1 MKKRGIKPDSYT
13 FTILLDGI
21 SNYHHFSQSLLRAL
35 RIYNSLSSPKS
46 PVSPNIIHT
55 NAVLKVC
62 VRAQDLDS
70 MWTIVG
76 RLPMR
81 GPNSPNALTY
91 TTLLNG
97 IYRNRSRGG
106 SVNDIEDGRRVWAG
120 VLSRWT
126 KGQLWIDEELAC
138 AMGRVL
144 LRGEREEDW
153 KEVFVLVE
161 QVFGIKS
168 LVAQRPPQQVTA
180 NTIYVENSNI
190 LIQPQTPENA
200 IVSPTEDRF
209 RGLSDVEELFTPA
222 VTRDF
227 SRDPAS
233 STRPKPGNSTLSLIM
248 QACAEIKDE
257 KTAFKYWSIL
267 TNPPFSV
274 VPDLENYHD
283 LLRIVRRFRSGS
295 DALKL
300 VQSMR
305 VRPSAKTIYIAL
317 SACKRSGRSK
327 NFQSAEQLLS
337 IMKDAHLLPVDVK
350 IWNMFLQCAVKSE
363 DPAHIKHALR
373 LIDENFDM
381 RSELI
386 RRRSTALY
394 LDRALELLRAMIGA
408 VDILLSN
415 RLKPPTRWGHGE
427 RTGFEERRKTLGTLV
442 TVNGRWGV
450 GRSYKADMADD
461 AEEQR

>member
-1 MKKRGIKPDSYT
+1 MKKRGTKPDSYT

-21 SNYHHFSQSLLRAL
+21 SNYSHFSQSLLRAL
-35 RIYNSLSSPKS
+35 RIYNSLCSPKS
-46 PVSPNIIHT
+46 PVPANIIHT

-62 VRAQDLDS
+62 VRAHDLDS
-70 MWTIVG
+70 MWTIIG

-81 GPNSPNALTY
+81 GPNTPNALTY

-97 IYRNRSRGG
+97 IYWNRSRGG
-106 SVNDIEDGRRVWAG
+106 NVSDVEDGRRVWAG
-120 VLSRWT
+120 VLSRWS

-153 KEVFVLVE
+153 KEVFALVE

-168 LVAQRPPQQVTA
+168 LIAQRLPQQVTS
-180 NTIYVENSNI
+180 NTIYVENSNT
-190 LIQPQTPENA
+190 LIQTETPENA
-200 IVSPTEDRF
+200 IVPPTED
-209 RGLSDVEELFTPA
+209 RGLSDVQELFTPT
-222 VTRDF
+222 VTRDP

-233 STRPKPGNSTLSLIM
+233 STRPNPGNSTLSLIM
-248 QACAEIKDE
+248 QACAEIRDDKI
-257 KTAFKYWSIL
+257 AFKYWSIL

-283 LLRIVRRFRSGS
+283 LLRIIRRFRSGA
-295 DALKL
+295 DALNV

-305 VRPSAKTIYIAL
+305 VRPTAKTIYIAL

-327 NFQSAEQLLS
+327 NFQSAEELLA
-337 IMKDAHLLPVDVK
+337 ITKDTDLLPVDVK
-350 IWNMFLQCAVKSE
+350 IWNMFLQCAIKSE

-381 RSELI
+381 RNELI
-386 RRRSTALY
+386 RRRNTALY
-394 LDRALELLRAMIGA
+394 LNRALELLRAIIGA
-408 VDILLSN
+408 VDVLLN
-415 RLKPPTRWGHGE
+415 DGLKTPARWGHGE
-427 RTGFEERRKTLGTLV
+427 RTGFEERRKSLGTLL